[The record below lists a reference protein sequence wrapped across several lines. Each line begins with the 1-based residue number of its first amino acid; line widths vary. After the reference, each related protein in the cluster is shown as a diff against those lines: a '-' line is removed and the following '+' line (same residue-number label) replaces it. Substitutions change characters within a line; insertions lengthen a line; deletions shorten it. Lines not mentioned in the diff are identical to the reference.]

1 MNVFFRTAVAAA
13 ALLAAAVTQA
23 ADFTLSGTIQNHNDI
38 VAIDFSL
45 AASGGVVIWSD
56 SWQSGANF
64 DPTAALWVKSGADFT
79 LVAAVDD
86 DDTIAPGQGFYDTGF
101 SLPSLIAGDYRVTLG
116 ASLNAA
122 NGTLLSQGFVYDSES
137 PILLSVWNQPSY
149 DPNANDQKG
158 GFWRLNFSGV
168 DSVAAVPEPSTWA
181 MLGLGLAVMGA
192 AVCRRRS

>member
-45 AASGGVVIWSD
+45 AADGDVKIWSD
-56 SWQSGANF
+56 SWQSGLNF
-64 DPTAALWVKSGADFT
+64 DPTAALWVKSSADFT

-137 PILLSVWNQPSY
+137 PILLSVCNQPSY

-192 AVCRRRS
+192 AVCRRRG

>member
-38 VAIDFSL
+38 VQIDFSL
-45 AASGGVVIWSD
+45 AANGDVKIWSD
-56 SWQSGANF
+56 SWQSGLNF
-64 DPTAALWVKSGADFT
+64 DPTAALWTKAGSDFM
-79 LVAAVDD
+79 LVAEVDD
-86 DDTIAPGQGFYDTGF
+86 DDTIAAGQGFYDTGF
-101 SLPSLIAGDYRVTLG
+101 SLPGLIAGDYRVTLG

-181 MLGLGLAVMGA
+181 MLAIGLLALGA
-192 AVCRRRS
+192 AARRREG

>member
-45 AASGGVVIWSD
+45 AADGDVKIWSD
-56 SWQSGANF
+56 SWQSGLNF
-64 DPTAALWVKSGADFT
+64 DPTAALWVKSSADFT

-158 GFWRLNFSGV
+158 GFWCLNFSGV

-192 AVCRRRS
+192 AVCRRRG

>member
-45 AASGGVVIWSD
+45 AASGGVDIWSD
-56 SWQSGANF
+56 SWRSGANF
-64 DPTAALWVKSGADFT
+64 DPTAALWLKSSADFT

-192 AVCRRRS
+192 AVCRRRG

>member
-38 VAIDFSL
+38 VQIDFSL
-45 AASGGVVIWSD
+45 AADGDVKIWSD
-56 SWQSGANF
+56 SWQSGLNF
-64 DPTAALWVKSGADFT
+64 DPTAALWVKSSADFT

-116 ASLNAA
+116 AALNAA